1 MSDKSEVLYMR
12 DSSHESN
19 DVSMAFNYLANEKT
33 MLIKNKI
40 PMFKYGCFLIP
51 IMKTWGV
58 PGKKVVGVFIL
69 SGILHQKSTIGRKS
83 QAKEDQLLIGGI
95 SSAVRDLLGHLTTAF
110 NLTYLDTYNLKL
122 TASYNSIRRVCNI
135 L

>member
-1 MSDKSEVLYMR
+1 MNDKSEVLYMR

-33 MLIKNKI
+33 ILVKNKT

-51 IMKTWGV
+51 IIKTWGL
-58 PGKKVVGVFIL
+58 PDKKVVGVFIL
-69 SGILHQKSTIGRKS
+69 SGIVQQKSNLGTKS
-83 QAKEDQLLIGGI
+83 QTKEDNLLIGGI
-95 SSAVRDLLGHLTTAF
+95 SSAVRDLLGHLTTTF
-110 NLTYLDTYNLKL
+110 NLTYLDIYNLKL
-122 TASYNSIRRVCNI
+122 TASYNSIRSVCNI